1 MKNRAQWKPT
11 EFELHRGRWRG
22 ARNGRELGAGPRL
35 IGDRVAALHRA
46 HRAGT
51 FRSAIS

>member
-11 EFELHRGRWRG
+11 RFELHRGRWRG
-22 ARNGRELGAGPRL
+22 ARNGRELGVGSRL
-35 IGDRVAALHRA
+35 ISDVVAALYRA

-51 FRSAIS
+51 FRAAIS